1 MSKKRKDKKLN
12 VVYRNKLLLPSIT
25 STAFVF
31 AAAVFT
37 FLYIYLNQV
46 IFQILAIVFE
56 SLGIFV
62 FIMSNILLASQFA
75 KVVNDGLVNDMF
87 DSLNSLSSRSR
98 EIKLSETNVKEF
110 NALKKRFVKTIN
122 SFKDVALIDRKV
134 DESFLKFEYE
144 EGYDTLITR
153 RSFIYNLPFMLK
165 LYDYN
170 RAGLLLCKIEGGE
183 VTKEVINSLI
193 DNVSKVFK
201 SHTYVGLYES
211 DIIAIYVII
220 IL

>member
-31 AAAVFT
+31 AAAAFT

-62 FIMSNILLASQFA
+62 FIMSNFLLASQFA

-144 EGYDTLITR
+144 EGICTCNYVTNMSYDIDK
-153 RSFIYNLPFMLK
+153 PFVIFDD
-165 LYDYN
+165 LY
-170 RAGLLLCKIEGGE
+170 LE
-183 VTKEVINSLI
+183 
-193 DNVSKVFK
+193 
-201 SHTYVGLYES
+201 
-211 DIIAIYVII
+211 
-220 IL
+220 